1 MSKFFKKEDFHIPF
15 LKDLVFVGLVT
26 IVCMISTRFFLL
38 NYLMATQ
45 NTPTFTIQ
53 KSQINTNRQAIHLIA
68 SISYLN

>member
-1 MSKFFKKEDFHIPF
+1 MSKFSKNEDFHIPF

-38 NYLMATQ
+38 NYLMTTQ

-53 KSQINTNRQAIHLIA
+53 KSQINTNR
-68 SISYLN
+68 